1 MMLTFRN
8 FAKTFSPNKD
18 QSELL
23 KCTMCN
29 YSTQGKQQF
38 DIHCA
43 RHLRQHKYSCDYCKK
58 GFVTKNEAIVHMRVH
73 TGEKPFACKICKK
86 SFRHKHTLNVHLRTH
101 SCRFCNKT
109 FDDRTILRQHEAE
122 CCDQNP

>member
-1 MMLTFRN
+1 
-8 FAKTFSPNKD
+8 
-18 QSELL
+18 
-23 KCTMCN
+23 MCS

-73 TGEKPFACKICKK
+73 TVVALDF
-86 SFRHKHTLNVHLRTH
+86 
-101 SCRFCNKT
+101 
-109 FDDRTILRQHEAE
+109 
-122 CCDQNP
+122 NPSAHVSLVDCQYSDGI